1 VTKDVAGGPARA
13 RLREVA
19 ELAGVHPSTASRAL
33 SGSRVVRPDI
43 AAAVQRAAEK
53 LNYRVDPIG
62 RALRGERTGT
72 VGMVVPDIVNPFFP
86 AVVQAVEQALHADG
100 RSLFLCDA
108 SNDVGVEAE
117 RIEALLDRRVD
128 ALLISPVHQ
137 HDSAPAVRRA
147 ASRVPLV
154 QVDRSCVGVGCDFVG
169 VDQAEAMRLLI
180 RHLVDNGRRNLA
192 FVATDDSISTVSERI
207 VAYEQHAP
215 NVRSRRRVFRG
226 DLSVEWGAR
235 AVDLILQDTRQPP
248 DALICA
254 NDLIALGALKR
265 LRTHGR
271 QVPGNIA
278 VTGFDDTPFGVLS
291 EPELTSVRQPVQQ
304 IAEEAVHMLGLT
316 RPRTTPMAGRRMVLH
331 PALVV
336 RGSSAAP
343 AQPPN

>member
-1 VTKDVAGGPARA
+1 VTKNVAGRPARA

-33 SGSRVVRPDI
+33 SGSRTVRPDI

-53 LNYRVDPIG
+53 LDYRVDPIG

-86 AVVQAVEQALHADG
+86 AVVQAVERALHADG

-108 SNDVGVEAE
+108 SNDVRVEAE

-147 ASRVPLV
+147 AARVPLV

-180 RHLVDNGRRNLA
+180 KHLVDNGRRNLA
-192 FVATDDSISTVSERI
+192 LVATDDSISTVSERI

-235 AVDLILQDTRQPP
+235 AVDVILQDPRQTP

-265 LRTHGR
+265 LRTRGCH
-271 QVPGNIA
+271 VPGTIA

-304 IAEEAVHMLGLT
+304 IAEEAVRMLGLT
-316 RPRTTPMAGRRMVLH
+316 RPRSTPMAGRRLVLH
-331 PALVV
+331 PELVV

-343 AQPPN
+343 G